1 MSEGRSITVWFKG
14 NSRWKKKKRKGGRR
28 KWRNEKRK

>member
-1 MSEGRSITVWFKG
+1 MLEERSIWFKG
-14 NSRWKKKKRKGGRR
+14 KSRWKKKKRKGGRR